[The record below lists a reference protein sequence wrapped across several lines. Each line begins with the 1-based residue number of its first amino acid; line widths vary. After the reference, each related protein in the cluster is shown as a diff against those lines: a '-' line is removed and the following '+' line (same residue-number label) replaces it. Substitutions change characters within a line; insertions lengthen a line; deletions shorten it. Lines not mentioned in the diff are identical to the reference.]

1 MVDCA
6 VVGLKCY
13 GLSMY
18 IQRLLLSIN
27 RELRCEK
34 HHVPVYIH
42 HCMYTT
48 TLPLQWSYTN
58 AKLHIY
64 SFALGFPWAAASSN
78 LLLSPPC
85 VTATGASNTV
95 LSGFSLRARA
105 STYSRSPDPR
115 YTCRGRQILTPDGV
129 SICCRQWANHPTQ
142 RGTANRTG

>member
-1 MVDCA
+1 MVCLCTYRD
-6 VVGLKCY
+6 Y
-13 GLSMY
+13 FF
-18 IQRLLLSIN
+18 LSIGN
-27 RELRCEK
+27 YGVRNTPGLHIRIRAR
-34 HHVPVYIH
+34 IH
-42 HCMYTT
+42 TQLYTT
-48 TLPLQWSYTN
+48 PLANTMVLHAN
-58 AKLHIY
+58 AKLY
-64 SFALGFPWAAASSN
+64 TYNFALGFPCAAASSN

-105 STYSRSPDPR
+105 STYSRSPEPR